1 MSAGYVARS
10 DRPRMGRWRIRDTP
24 LSGEWRAEP
33 RRRTD
38 RRMEIDIT
46 TDVRIARPRPEVAA
60 YMFDP
65 RNDAAWTTGVIE
77 SHPRQEGRLA
87 PGARVERIAKFLGRR
102 FGYEYVVTAADGDRS
117 VELSVS
123 QPFPMRIRYELED
136 APGGATVARIRARGE
151 GTGFFSL
158 SAPLLAPM
166 VKRNISKD
174 LELLRQRLE
183 QR

>member
-1 MSAGYVARS
+1 
-10 DRPRMGRWRIRDTP
+10 
-24 LSGEWRAEP
+24 
-33 RRRTD
+33 
-38 RRMEIDIT
+38 MEIDIT

-87 PGARVERIAKFLGRR
+87 PGARVGRIAKFLGRR
-102 FGYEYVVTAADGDRS
+102 FGYEYVVKGADGDRS